1 MSIKIMSRV
10 WSHSQQRGG
19 ELLVMLALADFAN
32 DAGES
37 WPSVPTLAQKARLT
51 ERQTQRVLKNL
62 EESGELRRTKSNGG
76 RNRRSHYFVTITE
89 NPDIITVTKLHRKN
103 NSEICDTETLTPM
116 SPALNRHR
124 TVRKRRSEAA
134 SPNPAVNQFKEFW
147 ADRVSEALQNRISL
161 RARQGRRRH
170 QDHARHFRSTDSNER
185 RQKNSLP
192 LMMNGYRPRADLRS
206 VSFAA
211 RSTSSIP
218 PAPSLNEITKPER
231 FQISYER
238 SRLHT
243 AAKSRS

>member
-1 MSIKIMSRV
+1 MSRV

-147 ADRVSEALQNRISL
+147 ATEYQKLFKIEYHFEHGKDGAAIKTMLGTFDLPTLKAQAEKFFTADDEWIQTKGGFTIGV
-161 RARQGRRRH
+161 
-170 QDHARHFRSTDSNER
+170 FRSQIN
-185 RQKNSLP
+185 KLN
-192 LMMNGYRPRADLRS
+192 
-206 VSFAA
+206 
-211 RSTSSIP
+211 STSS
-218 PAPSLNEITKPER
+218 KPQR
-231 FQISYER
+231 NYEAGAFPN
-238 SRLHT
+238 LV
-243 AAKSRS
+243 